1 MNIIDLQFYRL
12 AEEISALSRGA
23 LYEKMRTSFD
33 GLSPDIRNRLSV
45 YFGKFGFWGKL
56 DPANGVFEEIE
67 LKADELHN
75 HINDFVWLY
84 GRLSDYRSKKTL
96 YAVLNNW
103 YAYDFKTTSQVK
115 EYAFDEYFD
124 HDIIP
129 DARDEVFV
137 DLGAYFGE
145 STLSFVLN
153 YGKESYRKIYCY
165 EITPSVFAEL
175 KKTMSV
181 LPDIECRHKGVS
193 DREGVMKIAFCPA
206 SISANSLADEGDAE
220 VAVTS
225 LDLDID
231 EPVTIIKADIE
242 GGEQR
247 ALAGAR
253 RHIENEHPKLLFSVY
268 HRNEDLWK
276 IPRIIDGMSD
286 DYRFFLRFKGTATYP
301 TEITLFSV

>member
-33 GLSPDIRNRLSV
+33 GLSLDIRNRLSV

-75 HINDFVWLY
+75 HIDDFVWLY

-103 YAYDFKTTSQVK
+103 YAYDFKTTTQVK

-153 YGKESYRKIYCY
+153 YGKECYRKIYCY

-175 KKTMSV
+175 EKTLSV
-181 LPDIECRHKGVS
+181 LPDVDCRMEGVA
-193 DREGVMKIAFCPA
+193 DREGAMKISVCPA
-206 SISANSLADEGDAE
+206 SISANTLSDQGEIE
-220 VAVTS
+220 VTVTS
-225 LDLDID
+225 LDADIS
-231 EPVTIIKADIE
+231 EPVSIIKADIE

-247 ALAGAR
+247 ALTGAKN
-253 RHIENEHPKLLFSVY
+253 HIVNDHPKLLFSVY
-268 HRNEDLWK
+268 HGNEDLWK
-276 IPRIIDGMSD
+276 IARMIDEMSS
-286 DYRFFLRFKGTATYP
+286 DYKFYMRLKGSVVYP
-301 TEITLFSV
+301 TEITLFAI

>member
-23 LYEKMRTSFD
+23 LYEKIRTSFD

-75 HINDFVWLY
+75 HIDDFVWLY
-84 GRLSDYRSKKTL
+84 GRLSDYLSKQTL
-96 YAVLNNW
+96 YAVLTIW
-103 YAYDFKTTSQVK
+103 YAYDFKTTTQVK

-137 DLGAYFGE
+137 DLGAYYGE

-153 YGKESYRKIYCY
+153 YGKECYRKIY
-165 EITPSVFAEL
+165 
-175 KKTMSV
+175 
-181 LPDIECRHKGVS
+181 
-193 DREGVMKIAFCPA
+193 
-206 SISANSLADEGDAE
+206 
-220 VAVTS
+220 
-225 LDLDID
+225 
-231 EPVTIIKADIE
+231 
-242 GGEQR
+242 
-247 ALAGAR
+247 
-253 RHIENEHPKLLFSVY
+253 
-268 HRNEDLWK
+268 
-276 IPRIIDGMSD
+276 
-286 DYRFFLRFKGTATYP
+286 
-301 TEITLFSV
+301 

>member
-75 HINDFVWLY
+75 HIDDFVWLY

-103 YAYDFKTTSQVK
+103 YAYDFKTTTQVK

-129 DARDEVFV
+129 DAHDEVFV

-153 YGKESYRKIYCY
+153 YGKECYRKIYCY

-175 KKTMSV
+175 EKTLSV
-181 LPDIECRHKGVS
+181 LPDVDCRMKGVA
-193 DREGVMKIAFCPA
+193 DREGAMKISVCPA
-206 SISANSLADEGDAE
+206 SISANTLSAQGEIE
-220 VAVTS
+220 VTVTS
-225 LDLDID
+225 LDADIS
-231 EPVTIIKADIE
+231 EPVSIIKADIE

-247 ALAGAR
+247 ALTGAKN
-253 RHIENEHPKLLFSVY
+253 HIVNDHPKLLFSVY
-268 HRNEDLWK
+268 HGNEDLWK
-276 IPRIIDGMSD
+276 IARMIDEMSS
-286 DYRFFLRFKGTATYP
+286 DYKFYMRLKGSVVYP
-301 TEITLFSV
+301 TEITLFAI

>member
-33 GLSPDIRNRLSV
+33 GLSHDIRNRLSV

-75 HINDFVWLY
+75 HIDDFVWLY

-103 YAYDFKTTSQVK
+103 YAYDFKTTTQVK

-153 YGKESYRKIYCY
+153 YGKECYRKIYCY

-175 KKTMSV
+175 EKTLSV
-181 LPDIECRHKGVS
+181 LPDVDCRMKGVA
-193 DREGVMKIAFCPA
+193 DREGAMKISVCPA
-206 SISANSLADEGDAE
+206 SISANTLSDQGEIE
-220 VAVTS
+220 VTVTS
-225 LDLDID
+225 LDADIS
-231 EPVTIIKADIE
+231 EPVSIIKADIE

-247 ALAGAR
+247 ALTGAR
-253 RHIENEHPKLLFSVY
+253 NHIVNDHPKLLFSVY
-268 HRNEDLWK
+268 HGNEDLWK
-276 IPRIIDGMSD
+276 IARMIDEMSS
-286 DYRFFLRFKGTATYP
+286 DYKFYMRLKGSVVYP
-301 TEITLFSV
+301 TEITLFAI

>member
-75 HINDFVWLY
+75 HIDDFVWLY

-103 YAYDFKTTSQVK
+103 YAYDFKTTTQVK

-129 DARDEVFV
+129 DAHDEVFV

-153 YGKESYRKIYCY
+153 YGKECYRRIYCY

-175 KKTMSV
+175 EKTLSV
-181 LPDIECRHKGVS
+181 LPDVDCRMKGVA
-193 DREGVMKIAFCPA
+193 DREGAMKISVCPA
-206 SISANSLADEGDAE
+206 SISANTLSDQGEIE
-220 VAVTS
+220 VMVTS
-225 LDLDID
+225 LDADIS
-231 EPVTIIKADIE
+231 EPVSIIKADIE

-247 ALAGAR
+247 ALTGAKN
-253 RHIENEHPKLLFSVY
+253 HIVNDHPKLLFSVY
-268 HRNEDLWK
+268 HGNEDLWK
-276 IPRIIDGMSD
+276 IARMIDEMSS
-286 DYRFFLRFKGTATYP
+286 DYKFYMRLKGSVVYP
-301 TEITLFSV
+301 TEITLFAI

>member
-23 LYEKMRTSFD
+23 LYEKMRRSFD

-75 HINDFVWLY
+75 HIDDFVWLY
-84 GRLSDYRSKKTL
+84 GRLADFRSKKTL

-103 YAYDFKTTSQVK
+103 YAYDFKTTTQVK

-129 DARDEVFV
+129 DAHDEVFV

-153 YGKESYRKIYCY
+153 YGKETDGVVIKENMVIAIEPMINAGRKEVAILRDGWGVVTRDGKPAAHY
-165 EITPSVFAEL
+165 ENT
-175 KKTMSV
+175 V
-181 LPDIECRHKGVS
+181 LFTAKGVEVLTLEK
-193 DREGVMKIAFCPA
+193 D
-206 SISANSLADEGDAE
+206 DE
-220 VAVTS
+220 
-225 LDLDID
+225 
-231 EPVTIIKADIE
+231 
-242 GGEQR
+242 
-247 ALAGAR
+247 
-253 RHIENEHPKLLFSVY
+253 Y
-268 HRNEDLWK
+268 Y
-276 IPRIIDGMSD
+276 PR
-286 DYRFFLRFKGTATYP
+286 
-301 TEITLFSV
+301 

>member
-75 HINDFVWLY
+75 HIDDFVWLY

-103 YAYDFKTTSQVK
+103 YAYDFKTTTQVK

-124 HDIIP
+124 HDIISRHRGRRT
-129 DARDEVFV
+129 ARARGGATAHRKRTSQAALFGVPPQRGPVENTAHHRRNERRLQVFPALQRHGDIPHGDNFV
-137 DLGAYFGE
+137 FRLTSRRGAPSY
-145 STLSFVLN
+145 SIADSITHAPKCTLSTVFRGFSIHK
-153 YGKESYRKIYCY
+153 Y
-165 EITPSVFAEL
+165 SVC
-175 KKTMSV
+175 K
-181 LPDIECRHKGVS
+181 P
-193 DREGVMKIAFCPA
+193 
-206 SISANSLADEGDAE
+206 
-220 VAVTS
+220 
-225 LDLDID
+225 
-231 EPVTIIKADIE
+231 
-242 GGEQR
+242 
-247 ALAGAR
+247 
-253 RHIENEHPKLLFSVY
+253 
-268 HRNEDLWK
+268 
-276 IPRIIDGMSD
+276 
-286 DYRFFLRFKGTATYP
+286 
-301 TEITLFSV
+301 